1 MAAAVAATM
10 SRLLGGLALSFKD
23 TRQSWGL
30 IDKTETSLV
39 RPQNAADGMQQH
51 TLNRQ
56 CRGGAGGGSEEF
68 KATN

>member
-1 MAAAVAATM
+1 ME
-10 SRLLGGLALSFKD
+10 
-23 TRQSWGL
+23 L

-68 KATN
+68 KATK